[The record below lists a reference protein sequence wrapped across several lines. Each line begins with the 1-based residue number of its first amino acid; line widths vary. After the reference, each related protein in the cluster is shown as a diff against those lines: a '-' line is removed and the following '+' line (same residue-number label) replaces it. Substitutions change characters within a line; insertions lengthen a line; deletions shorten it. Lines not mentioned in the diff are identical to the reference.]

1 MSMCT
6 RMCAR
11 VFLQIAAALEGFQAV
26 VVATFVRF
34 LAGVNTSVRLQ
45 RVRRRERL
53 LTRRILAFK
62 RSITGVKSLM
72 HLSKM
77 LGFETSLHLS
87 KQQPA
92 GSTQFFS
99 K

>member
-53 LTRRILAFK
+53 LTRRILAFE

-72 HLSKM
+72 YLSKM
-77 LGFETSLHLS
+77 LDVSTSVHLS

-92 GSTQFFS
+92 NNGG
-99 K
+99 